1 MILWNL
7 FGGFLSGLIQN
18 AMKELLDAISKI
30 FGDAFYA
37 AFYIEQM
44 EGLSVLTGDAVERAL
59 QGMYTILVYILVLK
73 FLWKGFQVYILWRSG
88 EAENPPT
95 EMAKGAVL
103 AVVVAVGFPVLYSYA
118 MEITRSIGE
127 LVLLP
132 FLGREEMNSPNT
144 FQLVQAALG
153 HAAESASV
161 AMALGFVVYM
171 VVLVCAYGQMLSRG
185 IELLVYRL
193 GVPLAVV
200 GFIDSDDGIWRTYLQ
215 ALLRQ
220 LATVLVCYVLVMLG
234 MAVMTSFDWLNLI
247 VGIALEFSAFKAPK
261 MLSQFLIPSGG
272 GGGKM
277 QIVYTAARA
286 FLGG

>member
-7 FGGFLSGLIQN
+7 FGGFLANLIQN
-18 AMKELLDAISKI
+18 AMKELLEAISQI

-37 AFYIEQM
+37 AFYIEKM
-44 EGLSVLTGDAVERAL
+44 EGLSVLTSGAVEAAL
-59 QGMYTILVYILVLK
+59 GNMYTILVYLLALK
-73 FLWKGFQVYILWRSG
+73 FLWKGVQVYILWRSG

-95 EMAKGAVL
+95 EMVKGAVL
-103 AVVVAVGFPVLYSYA
+103 AMIVAAAFPLLYSYA
-118 MEITRSIGE
+118 VEITRSIGE
-127 LVLLP
+127 MVLMPFLEQQEEGSGFNLVLSLI
-132 FLGREEMNSPNT
+132 G
-144 FQLVQAALG
+144 QAAQT
-153 HAAESASV
+153 ASV
-161 AMALGFVVYM
+161 AMALGFVVYT
-171 VVLVCAYGQMLSRG
+171 VVLVCAYVQMVFRG

-200 GFIDSDDGIWRTYLQ
+200 GFIDSDDGVWKGYIQSLF
-215 ALLRQ
+215 RQ
-220 LATVLVCYVLVMLG
+220 LATVLVCYVLTMLG
-234 MAVMTSFDWLNLI
+234 MAVMSSLGWLNLI
-247 VGIALEFSAFKAPK
+247 VGIALEFAAFKAPK